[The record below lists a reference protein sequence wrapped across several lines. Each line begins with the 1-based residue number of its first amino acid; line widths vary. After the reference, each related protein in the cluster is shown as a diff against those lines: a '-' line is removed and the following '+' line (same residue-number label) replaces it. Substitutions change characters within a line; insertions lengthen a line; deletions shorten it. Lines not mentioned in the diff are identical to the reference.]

1 MSDFSQAVGLSA
13 AQSGMS
19 LAGGIISTGIGA
31 AINHHF
37 WKKQYQ
43 QQRADA
49 LADREHLE
57 ARQDELIEQQQAPAQ
72 VERLKAAGLNPALAY
87 GGNSATPAPVVNNTT
102 PNPSPSSSFS
112 SLPVDM
118 LGFMKQAQD
127 NRLREREIQVAER
140 QMDVNESVAEYDKRL
155 KEAERIEHY
164 ANAGFISA
172 KEAGQMLDNLF
183 QGISFED
190 RIASVKANLEQTKQN
205 VINLGLQGTLLQA
218 EIDSLPLKVE
228 KMQAEIQSI
237 RENVKLSRVQQ
248 EQMIQSIVESQ
259 SRTLLNDSERAYKDT
274 KRQIDEALGKHE
286 ISKAE
291 YNDKMKKVDKAF
303 EYVGDI
309 IGSVTNVAAIVGG
322 AGLLKGAFSG
332 KGKTPSIYDTYSS
345 RSYD

>member
-1 MSDFSQAVGLSA
+1 MNDFRTAVAQSA
-13 AQSGMS
+13 AQSGLS

-31 AINHHF
+31 AINHAF

-49 LADREHLE
+49 LADRAHLE
-57 ARQDELIEQQQAPAQ
+57 ARQDQLIEQQQAPAQ
-72 VERLKAAGLNPALAY
+72 VERLKEAGLNPALAY

-102 PNPSPSSSFS
+102 PNPSPGSSFS

-118 LGFMKQAQD
+118 LGFLKQAQD
-127 NRLREREIQVAER
+127 NSLREREIKVAER
-140 QMDVNESVAEYDKRL
+140 QMNVNESVAEFDKRL
-155 KEAERIEHY
+155 KEAERIEHL
-164 ANAGFISA
+164 ANSKFIGA
-172 KEAGQMLDNLF
+172 KEAGQLLDNLF
-183 QGISFED
+183 QGMSFED
-190 RIASVKANLEQTKQN
+190 RLSSVKANLEQTQQN
-205 VINLGLQGTLLQA
+205 IVNLGLQGTMLQA
-218 EIDSLPLKVE
+218 EIDSYPLKIE

-237 RENVKLSRVQQ
+237 RENTKLSRVQQ

-259 SRTLLNDSERAYKDT
+259 SRILLNDSERAYKDT

-286 ISKAE
+286 ISRAE

-322 AGLLKGAFSG
+322 AGLLKGAVSG
-332 KGKTPSIYDTYSS
+332 KGKTRSIYETS
-345 RSYD
+345 RSYSY

>member
-1 MSDFSQAVGLSA
+1 MNDFQNAVAQSA
-13 AQSGMS
+13 AQSGLS

-31 AINHHF
+31 AISHHF

-72 VERLKAAGLNPALAY
+72 VERLKEAGLNPALAY

-102 PNPSPSSSFS
+102 PNPSPGSSFS

-118 LGFMKQAQD
+118 LGFLKQAQD
-127 NRLREREIQVAER
+127 NSLREREIKVAER
-140 QMDVNESVAEYDKRL
+140 QMNVNESVAEFDKRL
-155 KEAERIEHY
+155 KEAERIEHLS
-164 ANAGFISA
+164 NSKLIDA

-183 QGISFED
+183 QGMSFED
-190 RIASVKANLEQTKQN
+190 RLASVKANLEQTQQN
-205 VINLGLQGTLLQA
+205 IVNLGLQGTMLQA
-218 EIDSLPLKVE
+218 EIDSCPLKIE

-237 RENVKLSRVQQ
+237 RENTKLSRVQQ

-259 SRTLLNDSERAYKDT
+259 SRVLLNDSERAYKES

-286 ISKAE
+286 ISRAE

-322 AGLLKGAFSG
+322 AGLLKGAISG
-332 KGKTPSIYDTYSS
+332 KGKTTSIYDSS
-345 RSYD
+345 RSYDY

>member
-1 MSDFSQAVGLSA
+1 MTDFETAVAQSA
-13 AQSGMS
+13 AQSGLS

-31 AINHHF
+31 AINNHF

-57 ARQDELIEQQQAPAQ
+57 ARQDHLIEQQQAPAQ
-72 VERLKAAGLNPALAY
+72 VERLKEAGLNPALAY

-127 NRLREREIQVAER
+127 NKLREREVQVAER
-140 QMDVNESVAEYDKRL
+140 QMDVNESVAEFDKRL
-155 KEAERIEHY
+155 KEAERIEHL
-164 ANAGFISA
+164 ANSQLIDA

-183 QGISFED
+183 QGMSFED
-190 RIASVKANLEQTKQN
+190 RLASVKAHLEQTQQN
-205 VINLGLQGTLLQA
+205 IINLGLNGTLLQA
-218 EIDSLPLKVE
+218 EIDSYPLKIE

-237 RENVKLSRVQQ
+237 RENTKLSRVQQ

-259 SRTLLNDSERAYKDT
+259 SRILLNDSERAYKDS

-286 ISKAE
+286 ISRAE

-303 EYVGDI
+303 SYVGDI
-309 IGSVTNVAAIVGG
+309 IGSITNVAAIVGG
-322 AGLLKGAFSG
+322 AGLLKGAVSR
-332 KGKTPSIYDTYSS
+332 KGSS
-345 RSYD
+345 VRYESSSSYGPYR

>member
-1 MSDFSQAVGLSA
+1 MNDFQNAVAQSA
-13 AQSGMS
+13 AQSGLS

-31 AINHHF
+31 AISNHF

-49 LADREHLE
+49 LADRAHLE
-57 ARQDELIEQQQAPAQ
+57 ARQDQLIEQQQAPAQ
-72 VERLKAAGLNPALAY
+72 VERLKEAGLNPALAY
-87 GGNSATPAPVVNNTT
+87 GGNSATPAPVVNNTVS
-102 PNPSPSSSFS
+102 NPSPGSSFS

-118 LGFMKQAQD
+118 LGFLKQAQD
-127 NRLREREIQVAER
+127 NKLREREIKVAER
-140 QMDVNESVAEYDKRL
+140 QMDVNESVAEFDKRL
-155 KEAERIEHY
+155 KEAERIEHL
-164 ANAGFISA
+164 ANSQLISA

-183 QGISFED
+183 QGMSFED
-190 RIASVKANLEQTKQN
+190 RLASVKANLEQTQQN
-205 VINLGLQGTLLQA
+205 IINLGLQGTMLQA
-218 EIDSLPLKVE
+218 EIDSYPLKIE

-237 RENVKLSRVQQ
+237 RENTKLSRVQQ

-259 SRTLLNDSERAYKDT
+259 SRILLNDSERAYKDT

-286 ISKAE
+286 ISRAE

-322 AGLLKGAFSG
+322 AGLLKGAVSG
-332 KGKTPSIYDTYSS
+332 KGKTPSIYDTS
-345 RSYD
+345 RSYSY